1 MDVAHGGRER
11 EGEKDFFCVPCYSWT
26 CMALSL
32 YGIPH
37 KMFVEEEERERES
50 EGGREKE
57 DVFVLVMHV
66 ITEILY
72 RVIQIA
78 KRSLNLIGGPSTTT
92 PLETLEK
99 LRRAMLIRVTMEWLS
114 TMVN

>member
-1 MDVAHGGRER
+1 MR
-11 EGEKDFFCVPCYSWT
+11 EGERGC
-26 CMALSL
+26 
-32 YGIPH
+32 
-37 KMFVEEEERERES
+37 FVQI
-50 EGGREKE
+50 
-57 DVFVLVMHV
+57 MHV
-66 ITEILY
+66 VTEIY

-99 LRRAMLIRVTMEWLS
+99 LRKAMLIRVTMEWLS